1 MPLKQYFKNQLAFW
15 SIISSKNW
23 VERVTKQCNGTLI
36 LKNYIMPIKIQL
48 NATLLIDHRYTAIDH
63 LVKSV
68 FEVISD

>member
-1 MPLKQYFKNQLAFW
+1 
-15 SIISSKNW
+15 
-23 VERVTKQCNGTLI
+23 
-36 LKNYIMPIKIQL
+36 MPIKIQL